1 MSGHSGRCPEKRGSK
16 GLSPLFSG
24 HPWPF
29 LALWRKKSPKFVAI
43 INNRLMHV
51 YEFLRYL
58 YVACLNPQ
66 LLTRSSGLC
75 PRDGPNGG
83 VRAKPRID
91 LILPPEKVW
100 QKKTMMSKIPP
111 YTTFLAAAMER
122 RSRGYAAV
130 CAPIVDDDASN
141 GVLSYRYLH
150 WSA

>member
-1 MSGHSGRCPEKRGSK
+1 
-16 GLSPLFSG
+16 
-24 HPWPF
+24 
-29 LALWRKKSPKFVAI
+29 VAI

-91 LILPPEKVW
+91 LILPPEKV
-100 QKKTMMSKIPP
+100 
-111 YTTFLAAAMER
+111 
-122 RSRGYAAV
+122 
-130 CAPIVDDDASN
+130 
-141 GVLSYRYLH
+141 
-150 WSA
+150 